1 MKDKLQLRRA
11 YDIVLGGT
19 MAISP
24 RLYSIALQDIARLVG
39 RVVDN
44 EFLNDIKEIS
54 REISEENKDNTFD
67 W

>member
-1 MKDKLQLRRA
+1 MKDKIHLRRA
-11 YDIVLGGT
+11 YDTVLGGT

-39 RVVDN
+39 RIVDD

-54 REISEENKDNTFD
+54 RDISEENKNNVFD